1 MVYYVFLDT
10 NIYEESNFSFE
21 NGKFTKIKELVKAE
35 KVVLLYNEVIYREV
49 RQHIKSYI
57 KEAVGEFN
65 AAVKNKGFAPFR
77 HVKDWEEHLDLI
89 DEQKLIEQ
97 QWQAWDDY
105 LKDCVAVKIPT
116 KNVDVDVILDN
127 YFKRVLPFE
136 NKKPNEFKDAIIIES
151 IREYFE
157 IIKENEYAEELFVV
171 TADKG
176 VRKSFRNE
184 KAIVAFD
191 NLNKFIN
198 YIILHT
204 EYLAVGINKE
214 IESGIFDDFIQRH
227 IVDEIYLANCDIEDY
242 YDVFDINDVE
252 YLNHEVGYIDIT
264 GEGTAEISLEI
275 SVKICVEY
283 TERDEDNS
291 FYDGEED
298 RYLWEEFIE
307 YEEWHEVLFE
317 ATMILNIDEL
327 DEKAIKEK
335 VNTCNELLE
344 EFDESIL
351 SITAEP
357 ETIFI
362 PKETVISMN
371 DWTLIE
377 REEVR
382 NTVDDWEEGEEYTG
396 DKPYTTC
403 PDCGKPIS
411 FENDGGNGFCINC
424 APEH

>member
-1 MVYYVFLDT
+1 MLYYVFLDT

-21 NGKFTKIKELVKAE
+21 NAKFTKLKELVKEE
-35 KVVLLYNEVIYREV
+35 KVVLLYNEVIYGEV
-49 RQHIKSYI
+49 RQHIENNI

-77 HVKDWEEHLDLI
+77 NSQGWEEHLSLL
-89 DEQKLIEQ
+89 DEQKLIKQ
-97 QWQAWDDY
+97 QWQAWDDF
-105 LKDCVAVKIPT
+105 LKDCGAIKIPT
-116 KNVDVDVILDN
+116 KDVDVDAILDN
-127 YFKRVLPFE
+127 YFKKILPFE
-136 NKKPNEFKDAIIIES
+136 NKKPNEFKDAITIES

-157 IIKENEYAEELFVV
+157 VIEENEFADELFVV
-171 TADKG
+171 AADKG
-176 VRKSFRNE
+176 VRKSFRNDKE
-184 KAIVAFD
+184 IVALD

-198 YIILHT
+198 YVILHT
-204 EYLAVGINKE
+204 EYLATAINRE
-214 IESGIFDDFIQRH
+214 IDSGVFDDFIQKCV
-227 IVDEIYLANCDIEDY
+227 IDEVYLANCDIADC
-242 YDVFDINDVE
+242 YDDFDIEDVE
-252 YLNHEVGYIDIT
+252 YLNHQVGYIDIT
-264 GEGTAEISLEI
+264 DDSLAEVTLEI
-275 SVKICVEY
+275 YAKICVDY
-283 TERDEDNS
+283 MERDEDNS
-291 FYDGEED
+291 FYDREEG
-298 RYLWEEFIE
+298 RYLWEEFSE
-307 YEEWHEVLFE
+307 YQEWHEVSFE

-344 EFDESIL
+344 EFDETI
-351 SITAEP
+351 ININAEP
-357 ETIFI
+357 ERIFI